1 MQNPLPFLIKPHRK
15 HPHHTWLREVP
26 DEGNGIVI
34 RITHE
39 SKNTRAAKGF
49 SRFRERGGLLLRWLG
64 RRSDARGIPAERE
77 RCGSP
82 PAWQKY
88 MPHRTIRDAEGVSWE
103 VWEVRPAWAER
114 RVSERRG
121 GIEDST
127 ALDLQFRISRDA
139 RMGRDRRQTAEN
151 RPRVGQ
157 GLEAGWLVF
166 SSAYEKR
173 RLAPIPASWE
183 SLEDERLAELSRNA
197 MSIPKQR
204 GRLIE

>member
-1 MQNPLPFLIKPHRK
+1 
-15 HPHHTWLREVP
+15 
-26 DEGNGIVI
+26 
-34 RITHE
+34 
-39 SKNTRAAKGF
+39 
-49 SRFRERGGLLLRWLG
+49 
-64 RRSDARGIPAERE
+64 
-77 RCGSP
+77 
-82 PAWQKY
+82 
-88 MPHRTIRDAEGVSWE
+88 MPHRTIRDPDGVSWE

-114 RVSERRG
+114 RVSERRDTA
-121 GIEDST
+121 EDAAAR
-127 ALDLQFRISRDA
+127 ALHARIAEDA
-139 RMGRDRRQTAEN
+139 RRGRDRRQMTEN

-173 RLAPIPASWE
+173 RLAPIPPSWE